1 MDNYYTLLGLDKN
14 ADSGEIKKAFRRQA
28 KRLHPDIAGK
38 RAEGEMRR
46 LLAAYQVL
54 SDRERRFEYDRVY
67 ARFMGKHVFDYRTF
81 LRERPEDP
89 GSQAKLIFFQLLHLE
104 DDDALEVWTERGGLS
119 FPLEKHLDRE
129 DWMDCA
135 FLLAEKLE
143 KQGRI
148 YEAFVLLVRIT
159 AEERRRPYFRHFM
172 EDVELLLKELV
183 RLKLKAAVSME
194 RYVECL
200 ESLLGLGFA
209 PKDESRWLCSI
220 AETLLGLGERHNAAA
235 VFREA
240 VRRDP
245 ALPGAGRLRRKLGS
259 P

>member
-1 MDNYYTLLGLDKN
+1 VDNYYTLLGLDKN
-14 ADSGEIKKAFRRQA
+14 AGREEIKKAFRQRA

-46 LLAAYQVL
+46 LLAAYKVL
-54 SDRERRFEYDRVY
+54 SDKERRFEYDRVY
-67 ARFMGKHVFDYRTF
+67 ARFMGKHVFDYRAF

-89 GSQAKLIFFQLLHLE
+89 GSQAKLVFFHLLHLE

-143 KQGRI
+143 KRGRI
-148 YEAFVLLVRIT
+148 YEAFALLVRIT
-159 AEERRRPYFRHFM
+159 AEERRRPYFKHFM
-172 EDVELLLKELV
+172 EDVEIFLKELV
-183 RLKLKAAVSME
+183 RLKLKAAVDRE

-200 ESLLGLGFA
+200 ESLLGLGFS

-220 AETLLGLGERHNAAA
+220 AETLLGLGEQYGAAA

-240 VRRDP
+240 IKRDP
-245 ALPGAGRLRRKLGS
+245 ALSNAGRLRQKLRV
-259 P
+259 

>member
-14 ADSGEIKKAFRRQA
+14 AGKEAVKKAFREQA

-38 RAEGEMRR
+38 HAEGEMRR
-46 LLAAYQVL
+46 LLAAYEVL

-81 LRERPEDP
+81 LREQPEDP
-89 GSQAKLIFFQLLHLE
+89 GSQAKLVFFQLLHLE
-104 DDDALEVWTERGGLS
+104 DDDALEVWTNNGGLS
-119 FPLEKHLDRE
+119 FSLKKYLDRE

-143 KQGRI
+143 KRNRVH
-148 YEAFVLLVRIT
+148 EAFILLVQIT
-159 AEERRRPYFRHFM
+159 REERRRPYFKHFM
-172 EDVELLLKELV
+172 EDVETFLKGLV
-183 RLKLKAAVSME
+183 RLKLKTAVDKE

-200 ESLLGLGFA
+200 ESLLGLGFSS
-209 PKDESRWLCSI
+209 KDESRWLRSI
-220 AETLLGLGERHNAAA
+220 AETLLDLGEQREAAA

-240 VRRDP
+240 LKRDP
-245 ALPGAGRLRRKLGS
+245 ALPGAGRLRRKL
-259 P
+259 PVP